1 MHEYFKIKKPLRTLF
16 IENGLIEDVEDLNVD
31 YYGSMQSIFAS
42 KDFRFMIFWNGED
55 GLGGVER
62 YLGDGRWEVLDPVVT
77 EANDEKLASSIDVL
91 VDSVK
96 RLF

>member
-1 MHEYFKIKKPLRTLF
+1 MHEYFKIKEPLKTLF
-16 IENGLIEDVEDLNVD
+16 IEKGLVEDGEDLSVD
-31 YYGSMQSIFAS
+31 YYGSMQSIYAS
-42 KDFRFMIFWNGED
+42 KDYRFMIFWNGED

-62 YLGDGRWEVLDPVVT
+62 YFGDGRWEVLEPVVI
-77 EANDEKLASSIDVL
+77 EANDEKLASSINDL